1 MTSPSK
7 IYKKYGA
14 KGTSHCSRL
23 TNVDN
28 KTLENWTRTRPQV
41 ADAIALWCA
50 LDEEQRIL
58 VSKLKG

>member
-7 IYKKYGA
+7 VYKKYGA
-14 KGTSHCSRL
+14 KGTSYCSRL

-50 LDEEQRIL
+50 LGEEQRIL
-58 VSKLKG
+58 VSKLNK